1 MSLNS
6 MFPTSL
12 SPPQVVLKQSVM
24 ERILKKEKSTPLV
37 VTSSGPT
44 NLPPSIESRIR

>member
-1 MSLNS
+1 MSLNLL
-6 MFPTSL
+6 FRTSV
-12 SPPQVVLKQSVM
+12 PPQVVLKQSVREM
-24 ERILKKEKSTPLV
+24 KQKMEKSTPLV

>member
-12 SPPQVVLKQSVM
+12 SPQMAQLEMMLKM
-24 ERILKKEKSTPLV
+24 EKSTPLV

-44 NLPPSIESRIR
+44 NLPPSVESRIR